1 MSGVNLH
8 EERISFV
15 FQTIQ
20 KNEYIGVNELAK
32 LIEKHPILG
41 MQKKT
46 MLKILT
52 ELESDG
58 KITKIRRE
66 GSQKFNVTT
75 KVGRADSEK
84 FRVDRMESSISVY
97 ERELENFEQ
106 STKNLSYAKKGS
118 VLFEIFLITSCI
130 EWDYLTHIK
139 ISNLTMKKSHL
150 QRIHALKDKIF
161 QVASENSP
169 KNDPLRIWSHV
180 ETRMRSMG
188 EKSGKRLYNIMN

>member
-8 EERISFV
+8 EERMSFV

-32 LIEKHPILG
+32 LVEKHPILG

-52 ELESDG
+52 ELKYNG
-58 KITKIRRE
+58 KITIIRRE

-75 KVGRADSEK
+75 KVRRADAEK
-84 FRVDRMESSISVY
+84 FRVERMESSISVY
-97 ERELENFEQ
+97 ERELDDFKP

-130 EWDYLTHIK
+130 EWDYLTHVK
-139 ISNLTMKKSHL
+139 INKITMKKSHL

-169 KNDPLRIWSHV
+169 KDDPLKIWSHI